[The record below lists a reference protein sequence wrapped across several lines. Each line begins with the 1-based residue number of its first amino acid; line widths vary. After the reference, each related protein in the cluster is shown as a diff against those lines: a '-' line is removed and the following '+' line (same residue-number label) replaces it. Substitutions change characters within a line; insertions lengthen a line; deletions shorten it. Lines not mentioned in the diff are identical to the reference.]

1 MITQTYNLIILDR
14 SGSMSIISRQAI
26 TGVNETIS
34 TIRTMAKKTDMR
46 QLVTLSSFCSC
57 SMIDHYLNDDV
68 TNVKPITDKEYQPCC
83 CTPLY
88 DAIGKCC
95 TRLERQ
101 IGDRNDVAVSV
112 TIITDGY
119 ENDSKEWTGAAV
131 KKLIERLKEKGWL
144 FAYIG
149 ANQDMEQV
157 RFNMSIDNTL
167 EFDASPQGAEKM
179 FKRERAARMKWM
191 KSVSHCD
198 TSEVRDF
205 NAGYF
210 TQSESEP
217 EDDWE

>member
-1 MITQTYNLIILDR
+1 
-14 SGSMSIISRQAI
+14 
-26 TGVNETIS
+26 
-34 TIRTMAKKTDMR
+34 
-46 QLVTLSSFCSC
+46 
-57 SMIDHYLNDDV
+57 MIDHYLNDDV